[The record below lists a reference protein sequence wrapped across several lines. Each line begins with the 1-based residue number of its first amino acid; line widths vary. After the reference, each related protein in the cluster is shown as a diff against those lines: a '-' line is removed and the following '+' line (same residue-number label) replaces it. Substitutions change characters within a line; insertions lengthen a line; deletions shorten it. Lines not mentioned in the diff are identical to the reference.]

1 MKKSERLISLAR
13 DKITLNLLDANVIF
27 EINRTVDSDIRR
39 LIGEKKIIPIC
50 VECEQGLALSKSI
63 YDRHFFKH
71 LPKHS
76 YCLLSD
82 NSLTPQ
88 QQNEYIEITKINES
102 DRHKHLKNR
111 IGNLISTVEGVDK
124 SSIAIDNKFIFRN
137 GEKRKSDVYC
147 KFLDYQIV
155 FEIQLSKLP
164 LWYILKRHQFY
175 KENNIYLIWVLDNFD
190 IKSQGSF
197 ELDIKYLNT
206 YHNFFKL
213 DESAVSLRLLCEYKE
228 VYIDDFIVKNKWK
241 QKSVELNELSFDS
254 KQIQAFYYNF
264 PVNLAKKETELIQL
278 LRKKEDDEWNALQI
292 KEEEERKIKI
302 EKIIQQIKNEKS
314 KKFSSY
320 RLVDNKIN
328 ELSYLEVKELNNNLD
343 FKNRKKSPIIK
354 WIRETNEYNYSFLF
368 IILQNKNIYVNINQS
383 DSIEETAFLELY
395 KNEKIP
401 SQHYICKLFFEI
413 GYQLQ
418 KKDIEYINLYSK
430 NNNFESYK
438 IWDRVKS
445 RKLIQ
450 KAYEKDTFLFIL
462 ESAKHNQIIGSKLAN
477 WITFGNNAIQFYSQ
491 YWEYIELAFKKY
503 GIWDFII
510 EQDRRKTF
518 HSKLEK
524 LYQNFPKQEY
534 DVDTVVKDLYPEIF
548 N

>member
-13 DKITLNLLDANVIF
+13 DKITQNLLDANVIF

-39 LIGEKKIIPIC
+39 LISEKKIIPIC
-50 VECEQGLALSKSI
+50 VECEQSLALSKSI

-88 QQNEYIEITKINES
+88 QQNEYIEIIKINES

-124 SSIAIDNKFIFRN
+124 SSVAIDNKFIFRN
-137 GEKRKSDVYC
+137 GEKRKPDLYC
-147 KFLDYQIV
+147 KFLDYEVV

-175 KENNIYLIWVLDNFD
+175 KENNIYLIWILDNFD
-190 IKSQGSF
+190 VKSQGSF

-213 DESAVSLRLLCEYKE
+213 DESAVSLRLLCEYKD
-228 VYIDDFIVKNKWK
+228 VYIEDFIVKNKWK
-241 QKSVELNELSFDS
+241 QKSIELNKLSFDS

-264 PVNLAKKETELIQL
+264 PVNLAKKESELIQL
-278 LRKKEDDEWNALQI
+278 LRKKEDDEWNAFQI
-292 KEEEERKIKI
+292 REEEERKIKI

-320 RLVDNKIN
+320 WLVENKIN
-328 ELSYLEVKELNNNLD
+328 ELSYLEIKELNNNLG

-354 WIRETNEYNYSFLF
+354 WIRETNEYNYTFLF
-368 IILQNKNIYVNINQS
+368 FILQNKNIYVNINQS

-418 KKDIEYINLYSK
+418 KKDIEYINLHSE

-534 DVDTVVKDLYPEIF
+534 DVDTVVKDLYPEVF

>member
-137 GEKRKSDVYC
+137 GEKRKPDVYC

-368 IILQNKNIYVNINQS
+368 FILQNKNIYVNINQS

-534 DVDTVVKDLYPEIF
+534 DVDPVVKDLYPEIF

>member
-137 GEKRKSDVYC
+137 GEKRKPDVYC

-368 IILQNKNIYVNINQS
+368 FILQNKNIYVNINQS

>member
-13 DKITLNLLDANVIF
+13 DKITQNLLDANVIF

-102 DRHKHLKNR
+102 DKHKDLKNR
-111 IGNLISTVEGVDK
+111 IGYLISTVEGVDK

-137 GEKRKSDVYC
+137 GEKRKPDVYC
-147 KFLDYQIV
+147 KFLDYEIV

-175 KENNIYLIWVLDNFD
+175 KENNIYLIWILDNFD
-190 IKSQGSF
+190 VKSQSSF

-213 DESAVSLRLLCEYKE
+213 DESAVSFRLLCEYKD
-228 VYIDDFIVKNKWK
+228 VYIDDLIVKNKWK

-292 KEEEERKIKI
+292 KEEKERKVKI

-320 RLVDNKIN
+320 GLVDKKIN

-354 WIRETNEYNYSFLF
+354 WIRETNEYNYTFLF
-368 IILQNKNIYVNINQS
+368 FILQNKNIYVNINHS
-383 DSIEETAFLELY
+383 DSTEETAFLELY

-401 SQHYICKLFFEI
+401 CQHYICKLFFDI

-418 KKDIEYINLYSK
+418 KKDIEYINLHSK

-462 ESAKHNQIIGSKLAN
+462 ESAKQNQIIGSKLAN

-534 DVDTVVKDLYPEIF
+534 DVDTVVKDLYPEVF

>member
-13 DKITLNLLDANVIF
+13 DKITQNLLDANVIF
-27 EINRTVDSDIRR
+27 EINRTVGSEIRR
-39 LIGEKKIIPIC
+39 LISEKKIIPIC
-50 VECEQGLALSKSI
+50 VECEQSLALSKSI

-82 NSLTPQ
+82 NSLTPK

-124 SSIAIDNKFIFRN
+124 NSVAIDNKFIFRN
-137 GEKRKSDVYC
+137 GGKRKPDVYC
-147 KFLDYQIV
+147 KFLDYEVV

-164 LWYILKRHQFY
+164 LWYIRKRHQFY
-175 KENNIYLIWVLDNFD
+175 KENNIYLIWILDNFD
-190 IKSQGSF
+190 VKSQGSF

-213 DESAVSLRLLCEYKE
+213 DESAVSLRLLCEYKD
-228 VYIDDFIVKNKWK
+228 VYIEDFIVKNKWK
-241 QKSVELNELSFDS
+241 QKSIELNELSFDS

-278 LRKKEDDEWNALQI
+278 LRKKEDDEWNAFQI

-320 RLVDNKIN
+320 RLVENKIN
-328 ELSYLEVKELNNNLD
+328 ELSYLEIKELNNNLG

-354 WIRETNEYNYSFLF
+354 WIRETNEYNYTFLF
-368 IILQNKNIYVNINQS
+368 FILQNKNIYVNINQS
-383 DSIEETAFLELY
+383 DSIEETVFLELY

-418 KKDIEYINLYSK
+418 KKDIEYINLHSK
-430 NNNFESYK
+430 NNNFESCK
-438 IWDRVKS
+438 IWDRVKN

-450 KAYEKDTFLFIL
+450 KVYEKDTFLFIL
-462 ESAKHNQIIGSKLAN
+462 ESAKHKQIIGSKLAN

-503 GIWDFII
+503 GIWDLII

-534 DVDTVVKDLYPEIF
+534 DVDTVVKDLYPEVF

>member
-102 DRHKHLKNR
+102 DRHKQLKNR

-137 GEKRKSDVYC
+137 GEKRKPDVYC

-197 ELDIKYLNT
+197 ELDIKYLNI

-368 IILQNKNIYVNINQS
+368 FILQNKNIYVNINQS
-383 DSIEETAFLELY
+383 DSIEETVFLELY

-534 DVDTVVKDLYPEIF
+534 DVDTVVKNLYPEIF